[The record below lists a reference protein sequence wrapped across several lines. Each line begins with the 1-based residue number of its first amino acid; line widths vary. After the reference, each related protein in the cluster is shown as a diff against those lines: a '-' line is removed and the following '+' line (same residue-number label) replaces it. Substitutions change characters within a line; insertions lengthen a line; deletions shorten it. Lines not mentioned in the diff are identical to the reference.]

1 MSDTAIHEDERVNEL
16 ALSIA
21 WHAGLTRTV
30 TTTAGEELAVVF
42 PGHWTHGH
50 GPDFRDAMIEH
61 PGGQLVTGAVE
72 LHHRAS
78 DWTRHGHHT
87 DPAYN
92 AVTLHIV
99 TSADIPET
107 RRLDGTVVP
116 TAVLTVPEAQL
127 RAVQQRSPAIWT
139 RFGGDVCAPELANTR
154 TEHIRSV
161 LWHLGDARFEQRV
174 LRFEAD
180 LASATPASVL
190 TPALFEAFG
199 YSRNRDQMLL
209 LAERLDWNGLAS
221 RLYRKDRAT
230 RVRTVMAVMLGI
242 GGWMPVSPA
251 HASIAGL
258 TPAVVADLEAIWL
271 AESSSWQHAALPAT
285 IWDTARVRP
294 ANHPVARVA
303 TLSALMG
310 SHAANLVPV
319 LIDAVRDGVPAADH
333 LQNLASWSESPPLGQ
348 DRAVAIIAS
357 VVLPFVT
364 AYARSTDDDTLEDA
378 TLKAWAELPAG
389 TVVQPARRARQQVA
403 GDVTLRGLKERGNQG
418 LLYLDR
424 HFCTPRRCYECA
436 IARAVVADSL
446 SQPTSSV

>member
-1 MSDTAIHEDERVNEL
+1 MSDAALHEDERVNEL

-30 TTTAGEELAVVF
+30 TTTDGVELVVVF

-72 LHHRAS
+72 LHHRTS

-99 TSADIPET
+99 TNADTPET
-107 RRLDGTVVP
+107 RRLDGAVIP
-116 TAVLTVPEAQL
+116 TAVLTVPDAQL
-127 RAVQQRSPAIWT
+127 RAVQQRNPAIWT
-139 RFGGDVCAPELANTR
+139 QFGGDVCAPELANQR
-154 TEHIRSV
+154 PEHIRSM

-174 LRFEAD
+174 LRFEAG
-180 LASATPASVL
+180 LASAPPVSMLAPV
-190 TPALFEAFG
+190 LFEAFG

-209 LAERLDWNGLAS
+209 LAERLDWNCLAS
-221 RLYRKDRAT
+221 RLYRRDRAS
-230 RVRTVMAVMLGI
+230 RVRTVMAIMLGI
-242 GGWMPVSPA
+242 GGWMPISPA
-251 HASIAGL
+251 HASMAGL

-271 AESSSWQHAALPAT
+271 AESSAWQHAVLPAT

-310 SHAANLVPV
+310 SHGSDLVPV
-319 LIDAVRDGVPAADH
+319 LINGVRDGIPAADH
-333 LQNLASWSESPPLGQ
+333 LQNLASSSESPPLGH
-348 DRAVAIIAS
+348 DRAIAIAAS
-357 VVLPFVT
+357 VVLPFIT
-364 AYARSTDDDTLEDA
+364 AYARSTDDDALEDA
-378 TLKAWAELPAG
+378 TLKAWSELPAG
-389 TVVQPARRARQQVA
+389 TVAQPARRARQQVA
-403 GDVTLRGLKERGNQG
+403 GDVVLRGLKERGNQG
-418 LLYLDR
+418 LLYLDK

-436 IARAVVADSL
+436 IARAVVADAL
-446 SQPTSSV
+446 SQPASSV